1 MIGRYDRALWALLF
15 VQMIVAGGFGLAMP
29 FVTLYLHEELGVPMT
44 LVGTILLLAGPM
56 GSVGQIVGGELS
68 DRLGRSVVLRLAI
81 AARVVMF
88 VATAAMIAAKAHYL
102 LVAAGFLAV
111 RFTGSVLGPPVR
123 AIVADVA
130 QGASRTSAY
139 GLLRIGTNVGWAAGP
154 AIGGLLVT
162 LGYAW
167 AFLAAAVASLAA
179 LLLATWGIRE
189 TSARREVERFE
200 FRGVWR
206 AAGDRPFLVFCLVSL
221 SLYLLMSQFSGTLT
235 VFASEHV
242 GVSKPQIGQLYMLN
256 GILVV
261 LLQWPATLLARRT
274 GGRAA
279 MIAGCL
285 LYAVGYGSVVAA
297 TSFAWLL
304 VSMAIITAGEVLFM
318 PSSSTEAANLAPAGM
333 MGRYM
338 GFIGL
343 AETVGWA
350 LGPFLGGVLLNYWPH
365 QPMLVW
371 LPLSSLGIVAA
382 AGFALRRGRA
392 S

>member
-1 MIGRYDRALWALLF
+1 MF

-29 FVTLYLHEELGVPMT
+29 FVTLYLHEELGVAMT
-44 LVGTILLLAGPM
+44 VVGTILLLAGPI

-88 VATAAMIAAKAHYL
+88 LATAALIAVKAHFL

-130 QGASRTSAY
+130 RGNGRTSAY

-154 AIGGLLVT
+154 ALGGLLVGT
-162 LGYAW
+162 VGYAS
-167 AFLAAAVASLAA
+167 AFLAAAVASAAA
-179 LLLATWGIRE
+179 LLLAKLAIRE
-189 TSARREVERFE
+189 TAARPEAEKFQL
-200 FRGVWR
+200 RGVLR
-206 AAGDRPFLVFCLVSL
+206 AGRDRPFLVFCLL
-221 SLYLLMSQFSGTLT
+221 SMAMYLLVGQFSGTLT

-242 GVSKPQIGQLYMLN
+242 HVTKPQIGQLYMLN
-256 GILVV
+256 GLMVV
-261 LLQWPATLLARRT
+261 LLQWPATALAGRM

-279 MIAGCL
+279 LVAGCL
-285 LYAVGYGSVVAA
+285 LYAAGYASLATA
-297 TSFAWLL
+297 TSLAWLL
-304 VSMAIITAGEVLFM
+304 ASMAIITAGEVLFM
-318 PSSSTEAANLAPAGM
+318 PTSSTEAANLAPPGM

-350 LGPFLGGVLLNYWPH
+350 LGPFVGGVLLDLWPH
-365 QPMLVW
+365 QPLRVW
-371 LPLSSLGIVAA
+371 LPLASLGLIGA
-382 AGFALRRGRA
+382 AGFALRPTRA
-392 S
+392 TAPR